1 MELEYIDGIYHYVN
15 CIHIFNLFLLN
26 YHTMIANGVFLRD
39 LCLLRKKN
47 IVVDDQDY
55 LILWEMILKMDLITQ
70 NLTQSSKLGMVKNV
84 YAIIVHIVG

>member
-1 MELEYIDGIYHYVN
+1 
-15 CIHIFNLFLLN
+15 
-26 YHTMIANGVFLRD
+26 MIANGVFLRD